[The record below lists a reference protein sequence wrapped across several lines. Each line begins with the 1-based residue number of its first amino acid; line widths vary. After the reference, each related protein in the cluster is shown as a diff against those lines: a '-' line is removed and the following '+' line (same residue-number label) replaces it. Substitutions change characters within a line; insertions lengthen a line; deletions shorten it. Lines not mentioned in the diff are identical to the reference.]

1 MASGSGLFSSPP
13 SFCWTLKCTTVL
25 DVPCQT
31 YHLPHVVMINQDG
44 EIKKNKKTKMNMPG
58 RCSTDA
64 VCKRKHVVQ
73 LRTIKRPNVYVQK
86 LLFFASNEAGLKPQ
100 PYISSVFLR
109 AATFLKIAFKFK
121 ISRFFFLSKL
131 PANQRS
137 LFIYFFSF
145 FFWRKDRPHQ
155 WLLSLNE

>member
-1 MASGSGLFSSPP
+1 
-13 SFCWTLKCTTVL
+13 
-25 DVPCQT
+25 
-31 YHLPHVVMINQDG
+31 
-44 EIKKNKKTKMNMPG
+44 MPG

-73 LRTIKRPNVYVQK
+73 LRTIKRPKVYVQK

-109 AATFLKIAFKFK
+109 AATFLKIAFKFQ
-121 ISRFFFLSKL
+121 ISRFFFFISKL

-137 LFIYFFSF
+137 LFIYLFIEKGQATSVVTKLKRVGVESKFIESN
-145 FFWRKDRPHQ
+145 H
-155 WLLSLNE
+155 

>member
-1 MASGSGLFSSPP
+1 RLVLDSSAPPFVLLDSEVYHCTRRAMPDIPSPP
-13 SFCWTLKCTTVL
+13 RCDDK
-25 DVPCQT
+25 PRRG
-31 YHLPHVVMINQDG
+31 N
-44 EIKKNKKTKMNMPG
+44 KKNKKTKMNMPG

-109 AATFLKIAFKFK
+109 AATFLKIAFKFQ
-121 ISRFFFLSKL
+121 ISRFFF
-131 PANQRS
+131 
-137 LFIYFFSF
+137 
-145 FFWRKDRPHQ
+145 
-155 WLLSLNE
+155 